1 MSGAQGSVHLTI
13 NSVGCAIMRTF
24 LLLKVAEPRAGHGNA
39 VPLLVRNAHLT
50 ILKTILKTIARLGNA
65 SGETKSASVFGMPD
79 K

>member
-1 MSGAQGSVHLTI
+1 
-13 NSVGCAIMRTF
+13 MRTF